1 MLETEVCDPE
11 LVTPSSVL
19 SLGLR
24 GWRYKKLPPQGYS
37 EGCERQDGTQ
47 NSSSNGV
54 KARGRDNPLRRYQG
68 ELLF

>member
-11 LVTPSSVL
+11 PVTTSSVL
-19 SLGLR
+19 SLGR
-24 GWRYKKLPPQGYS
+24 RRWRYKKLPPQGYS

-54 KARGRDNPLRRYQG
+54 EARERDNPLRRCQG